1 MEEKEIMNLRYLRI
15 MKPFDKMI
23 INEYTSILLLF
34 NEYVCIISCVRVYYL
49 MSMCV
54 LCKCELFDCI
64 PFNVYVC
71 TI

>member
-1 MEEKEIMNLRYLRI
+1 MNLRYLRI

-34 NEYVCIISCVRVYYL
+34 N
-49 MSMCV
+49 MCV
-54 LCKCELFDCI
+54 LFH
-64 PFNVYVC
+64 VYVC